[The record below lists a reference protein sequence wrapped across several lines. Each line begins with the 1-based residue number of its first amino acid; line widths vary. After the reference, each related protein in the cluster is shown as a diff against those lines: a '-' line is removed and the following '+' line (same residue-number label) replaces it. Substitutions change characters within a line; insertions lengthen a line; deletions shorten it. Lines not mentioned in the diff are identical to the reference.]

1 MPKND
6 FLLLPF
12 HHNVFNIPTHTATCS
27 NIKIFHNSILLLLS
41 QYYLFR
47 LDDNGKSC
55 SLDENYSRDKCVNEE
70 VETKSLQEFNCTT
83 PFGPNKAQICQ
94 DPEVGVKV
102 NEIYIEKIE
111 KHRHNCLSPCSFL
124 SIMATK
130 TKEIDKTKT
139 SSTSYAGANGQ
150 LSINFKE
157 NIKVNTS
164 YFVYSGLTLIA
175 EIGGY
180 VGLFLG
186 VSINQVTNLIEWI
199 FTLIKK
205 L

>member
-1 MPKND
+1 MLWILIPVLIFII
-6 FLLLPF
+6 FLL
-12 HHNVFNIPTHTATCS
+12 I
-27 NIKIFHNSILLLLS
+27 S
-41 QYYLFR
+41 QYLFR

-55 SLDENYSRDKCVNEE
+55 SFDENYSRDKCVNEE

-94 DPEVGVKV
+94 DPEVGAKV

-130 TKEIDKTKT
+130 TKEIDKKT
-139 SSTSYAGANGQ
+139 SYANGQ

>member
-1 MPKND
+1 M
-6 FLLLPF
+6 FF
-12 HHNVFNIPTHTATCS
+12 A
-27 NIKIFHNSILLLLS
+27 
-41 QYYLFR
+41 YR
-47 LDDNGKSC
+47 LDDIGKPC
-55 SLDENYSRDKCVNEE
+55 SFDENYSRDKCVNEE
-70 VETKSLQEFNCTT
+70 VERKSLQEFNCTT
-83 PFGPNKAQICQ
+83 PFGPNKTQICQ
-94 DPEVGVKV
+94 DPEVGAKV

-130 TKEIDKTKT
+130 TKEIIKNASLSGGNDHEEPK
-139 SSTSYAGANGQ
+139 SSV

-164 YFVYSGLTLIA
+164 YYVYSGLTLIA

-186 VSINQVTNLIEWI
+186 VSINQITNLIEWMFSI
-199 FTLIKK
+199 IKK